1 MLKSIAMINCDI
13 CGGTF
18 EHLAISSADDPFIWG
33 RIIADLELA
42 AENAGWYLY
51 HHEHRCHNCMLQ
63 DFYEQEQKKQ
73 K

>member
-1 MLKSIAMINCDI
+1 MLKSIVMINCDS
-13 CGGTF
+13 CSCTF
-18 EHLAISSADDPFIWG
+18 EHLAVSPAEDPFIWSA
-33 RIIADLELA
+33 ITADLERA

-63 DFYEQEQKKQ
+63 DLYGQQQKKQ